1 MFASGPVEENVRELP
16 SLAEESEAMNDEA
29 RWRAMTAESR
39 MPHTSVLE
47 RETASWLA
55 CAGKTIDIQQQWREA
70 AVKLRDVIRAPLTLG
85 VSDIV
90 SPDIFPSDMLRLIQG
105 IWLPEPVAS
114 DDAAIF
120 RFWDVDW
127 HTDNMAEDDE
137 ETCVVML
144 RGSGVLQVCRDE
156 EVESFRLCEETP
168 FAVFDERN
176 RHRFTT
182 DHGQCQAL
190 IYTRTR
196 D

>member
-1 MFASGPVEENVRELP
+1 
-16 SLAEESEAMNDEA
+16 MNDEA
-29 RWRAMTAESR
+29 RWRAMTAESKR
-39 MPHTSVLE
+39 LHDKLMPESVLE
-47 RETASWLA
+47 RETASWFA
-55 CAGKTIDIQQQWREA
+55 CAEKPKDIQQQWREA
-70 AVKLRDVIRAPLTLG
+70 AVKLRDVIRPPLTPG

-90 SPDIFPSDMLRLIQG
+90 SHDIFRDKMLELIRG
-105 IWLPEPVAS
+105 IELPEPVAS

-120 RFWDVDW
+120 HFWDVDW

-144 RGSGVLQVCRDE
+144 RGSGVLQVCCGE

-182 DHGQCQAL
+182 EHSQCQAL

-196 D
+196 DCSRK

>member
-1 MFASGPVEENVRELP
+1 
-16 SLAEESEAMNDEA
+16 MNDEA
-29 RWRAMTAESR
+29 RWRAMTAESKR
-39 MPHTSVLE
+39 LHDKLMPESVLE

-120 RFWDVDW
+120 HFWDVDW
-127 HTDNMAEDDE
+127 HTDNMAKDDE

-196 D
+196 DCRQK